1 VSDGPAHDPGRFAR
15 AFKLARDGGVK
26 QIGPRQY
33 RVAGNEQPYYDVDL
47 DGDPPCYCEDQ
58 DWSGRRIRNNCKH
71 TLAARIV
78 AQEPSVIPS
87 LMELAYALEQ
97 RKAS

>member
-1 VSDGPAHDPGRFAR
+1 VADTPAHDPGRFAR
-15 AFKLARDGGVK
+15 AFKLAMSGRVQ

-47 DGDPPCYCEDQ
+47 DGDQPCYCEDQ
-58 DWSGRRIRNNCKH
+58 DWSGRKIRNNCKH
-71 TLAARIV
+71 VLAARIV
-78 AQEPSVIPS
+78 AQDPSVIPS
-87 LMELAYALEQ
+87 LMELAYSLEK